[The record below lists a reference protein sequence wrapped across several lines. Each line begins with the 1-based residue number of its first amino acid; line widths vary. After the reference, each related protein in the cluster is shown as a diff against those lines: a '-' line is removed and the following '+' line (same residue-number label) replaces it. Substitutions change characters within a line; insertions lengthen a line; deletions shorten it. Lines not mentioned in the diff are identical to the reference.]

1 MSADGTLDLIDGALR
16 DYELSS
22 DAMRWQPDR
31 AACDGTGYTRGGASR
46 TEGRIG
52 LQGMTASLVI
62 YDEVTTFTAAVGDAG
77 NAYLQAVGPA
87 VRSFVGAFQSVTEA
101 IVVKIGHDF
110 HRAYYPRQHVRCRE
124 CHPIANPR
132 PLAISGAKYRRK
144 QKARRRR

>member
-31 AACDGTGYTRGGASR
+31 AVCDGTGYTRGGASR
-46 TEGRIG
+46 TEGRIR

-62 YDEVTTFTAAVGDAG
+62 YDEVTTFTTGMQAAG
-77 NAYLQAVGPA
+77 Q
-87 VRSFVGAFQSVTEA
+87 AFQALARGFQSLSGVQLTVTGT
-101 IVVKIGHDF
+101 ISHNI
-110 HRAYYPRQHVRCRE
+110 HRIYWPRQHIRCTE
-124 CHPIANPR
+124 CHPDANPR
-132 PLAISGAKYRRK
+132 PLAINGAQYRRK